1 MERITSIRGFRDI
14 LPGESEKWQFVE
26 EKAREIFGAYG
37 VREIRIPILE
47 KTDLFRRG
55 IGETTDVVEKE
66 MYTFV
71 DRGEESLTLRPEATA
86 SVIRAYIEHNFF
98 ETDPV
103 TKLFTIGP
111 MFRRERPQKG
121 RYRQFH
127 QINVEMLG
135 YEDPRIDG
143 ELISM
148 LMLFLSEL
156 GIEDLDLEINSLG
169 CADCRPVFREEVV
182 RFLDH
187 REESLCPDCRR
198 RLQTNPLRVF
208 DCKVETCGEAV
219 REAPV
224 ILDSICAGCRDHFEK
239 VKNLLDTLAVP
250 FRVNP
255 RMVRGLDYY
264 KRTAFEVIGHSLGS
278 QNAVAG
284 GGRYD
289 GLVQELGGPDIPG
302 IGFAIGF
309 ERLVSMLP
317 GDETRF
323 SSKPSLYVATLGTAA
338 ETFAFRLLHNLRKTG
353 LQAETDYSGKS
364 LKAQMKRAG
373 RSGAPYALIVGENE
387 LAEGAV
393 VLRDMGAGA
402 QEKVA
407 ISELHAK
414 LKEIFHVR

>member
-55 IGETTDVVEKE
+55 IGETTDIVEKE
-66 MYTFV
+66 MYTFI

-86 SVIRAYIEHNFF
+86 SVIRAYIEHNIF
-98 ETDPV
+98 ESDPAA
-103 TKLFTIGP
+103 KLYTIGP

-135 YEDPRIDG
+135 YEDPRIDA
-143 ELISM
+143 ELMSM
-148 LMLFLSEL
+148 LMVFLTEL
-156 GIEDLDLEINSLG
+156 GIGSLALEINSLG
-169 CADCRPVFREEVV
+169 CTGCRPVFREKVV
-182 RFLDH
+182 RFLEG
-187 REESLCPDCRR
+187 REERLCPDCRR
-198 RLQTNPLRVF
+198 RLETNPLRVF
-208 DCKVETCGEAV
+208 DCKVETCGDAV

-224 ILDSICAGCRDHFEK
+224 LLDAICAGCRDHFEK
-239 VKNLLDTLAVP
+239 VRALLEALAVP

-264 KRTAFEVIGHSLGS
+264 KRTAFEVIGHSLGA

-289 GLVQELGGPDIPG
+289 GLVSDLGGPDIPG

-317 GDETRF
+317 DDAGRF
-323 SSKPSLYVATLGTAA
+323 SSMPSLYVATLGTEA
-338 ETFAFRLLHNLRKTG
+338 ETFAFRLLHEFRKMG
-353 LQAETDYSGKS
+353 IRAETDYSGKS

-373 RSGAPYALIVGENE
+373 RSGAPHVLIVGENE

-393 VLRDMGAGA
+393 VLRNMGAGT
-402 QEKVA
+402 QEK
-407 ISELHAK
+407 ITINELHSK
-414 LKEIFHVR
+414 MKEIFHVR